1 MERERRFC
9 ESVTHAFL
17 NARQN
22 DMSMT
27 GAGVRGRGR
36 ALDSVLEMFSAPAD
50 EEPDDLYVEHLLQS
64 WFYHRSMS
72 IMTLASLHPLSSKS
86 FLISTSNFFS
96 LLFPGSASTRPVH
109 RVL

>member
-36 ALDSVLEMFSAPAD
+36 ALDSVLEMFCPPAD
-50 EEPDDLYVEHLLQS
+50 EELDVLYVEHLLQS

-86 FLISTSNFFS
+86 F
-96 LLFPGSASTRPVH
+96 
-109 RVL
+109 